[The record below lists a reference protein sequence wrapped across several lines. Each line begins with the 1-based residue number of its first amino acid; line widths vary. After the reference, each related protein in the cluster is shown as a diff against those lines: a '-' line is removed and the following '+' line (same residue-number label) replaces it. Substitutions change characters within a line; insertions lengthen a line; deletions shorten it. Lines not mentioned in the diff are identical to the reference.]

1 MDRANQFVKNFTVNP
16 ISIPLTLV
24 GGGSGKAPV
33 LGEGD
38 IGAAYFTQPVFTSTG
53 IWTLTTVDPYPA
65 FQGFTGG
72 FMQATGAGT
81 VQVPQISPIPAQN
94 TVASAGVA
102 VNSWTFTFNVFLITA
117 GTGGGIAAYDMLTGD
132 RFYLTLNF
140 RNSSSSNPNG

>member
-24 GGGSGKAPV
+24 GGGAGKAPV

-72 FMQATGAGT
+72 FMQALGAGT
-81 VQVPQISPIPAQN
+81 VPVP
-94 TVASAGVA
+94 SAGVA